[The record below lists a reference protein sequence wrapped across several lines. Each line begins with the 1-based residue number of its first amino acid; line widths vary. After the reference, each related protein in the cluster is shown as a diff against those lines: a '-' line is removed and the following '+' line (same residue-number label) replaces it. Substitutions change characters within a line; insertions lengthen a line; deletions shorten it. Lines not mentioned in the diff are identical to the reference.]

1 MLDDKQM
8 EQLLFVVLLPLGGAV
23 VLDRLCPLHFQDMI
37 FDDEISDLILL
48 SMQKHHFYV
57 EDYLSVDVW

>member
-23 VLDRLCPLHFQDMI
+23 VLDRLCPLHFRDMI

-48 SMQKHHFYV
+48 SMQIHHFYV
-57 EDYLSVDVW
+57 ADYPSVDV